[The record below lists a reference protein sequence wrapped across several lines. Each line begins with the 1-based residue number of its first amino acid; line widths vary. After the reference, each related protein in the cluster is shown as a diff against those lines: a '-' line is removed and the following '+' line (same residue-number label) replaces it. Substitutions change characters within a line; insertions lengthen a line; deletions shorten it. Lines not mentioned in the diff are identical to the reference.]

1 MAIFVSEELR
11 DYIRRLML
19 EVDRRCKNDLSKG
32 CETARV
38 LEGATELEGL
48 AKMRAGSRGIDFVH
62 PDDVKAMAV
71 YVVARRH
78 ADAVPERIVS
88 EALNE
93 VPLLV

>member
-1 MAIFVSEELR
+1 MSIFVSKDLR

-19 EVDRRCKNDLSKG
+19 EVDRRGKNDHSKG

-38 LEGATELEGL
+38 LDGSTELEGL
-48 AKMRAGSRGIDFVH
+48 AKMRAGSLGMDFVG
-62 PDDVKAMAV
+62 PDDVRAMAV

-78 ADAVPERIVS
+78 GDAVPERIVS